1 MRLRIFGDLCIKASK
16 GEKVPFGR
24 VMRHETEALTGVH
37 ITQEKTSWNLS
48 C

>member
-1 MRLRIFGDLCIKASK
+1 MSLRIFGDLCIKVGK

-24 VMRHETEALTGVH
+24 VMRHETEALIGVH
-37 ITQEKTSWNLS
+37 ITLVKTSWNFS